1 MIKNETKDLVY
12 VCSPLGAASVEEI
25 KRSMGMARFY
35 MEMVSKKYNCRAV
48 APHAILPAFLD
59 DHISEE
65 RALGLKFGLDLLRI
79 CKKVVVCG
87 RTISAGMKKEIEL
100 AEQLGIEVI
109 YNDIPKPPCVKITIE
124 IEGD

>member
-1 MIKNETKDLVY
+1 MMRHEGKDLVY
-12 VCSPLGAASVEEI
+12 VCSPLGAETPDGII
-25 KRSMGMARFY
+25 KNMKKARLYMGTIS
-35 MEMVSKKYNCRAV
+35 EKYNCRAI
-48 APHAILPAFLD
+48 APHAILPVFLD
-59 DHISEE
+59 DRVPEE

-79 CKKVVVCG
+79 CKKIVVCG

-109 YNDIPKPPCVKITIE
+109 YNDIPKPPRMKITIE

>member
-1 MIKNETKDLVY
+1 MIKNDAKDLFY
-12 VCSPLGAASVEEI
+12 VCSPLGAASIEGIERNM
-25 KRSMGMARFY
+25 KMARLY
-35 MEMVSKKYNCRAV
+35 MKMVSKKYNCRAV

-59 DHISEE
+59 DHIPKE

-79 CKKVVVCG
+79 CKKIVVCG

-109 YNDIPKPPCVKITIE
+109 YNDIPKPPRMKITIE